1 MAHPFASLDRHF
13 PLPRIRQLPLTRIAD
28 WLAAGWQDFKQTPIA
43 SLAYG
48 LLFAI
53 AGDLLLVSL
62 WRSPQHFAVAVSG
75 FFIVAPLLCAGL
87 YELSRRSE
95 RGLASRF
102 ADSLAA
108 FARGR
113 DGLTLFGL
121 LLVVL
126 WVAWERLSA
135 ALFASVGMAAGGAT
149 GNVVDFALRVAADG
163 GSGFVFSW
171 LLAGA
176 IVVLA
181 VFMLSVVSVPLLVD
195 RGGDFVTAAMTSLRA
210 FGANAGPL
218 LLWAATIVALTLLGF
233 ATLLFGL
240 IVLMPLLGHAS
251 WHAYRDLVE

>member
-1 MAHPFASLDRHF
+1 MAHLFDSIERHF
-13 PLPRIRQLPLTRIAD
+13 PLPRVRQVPLARVAD
-28 WLAAGWQDFKQTPIA
+28 WLAAGWADLKQTPIA

-95 RGLASRF
+95 RGLDSRF
-102 ADSLAA
+102 ADSLAG

-113 DGLTLFGL
+113 EGLTLFGAL
-121 LLVVL
+121 LLLL
-126 WVAWERLSA
+126 WGAWERLSA
-135 ALFASVGMAAGGAT
+135 LLFADMVAGHPS
-149 GNVVDFALRVAADG
+149 GNVVEFAAFVIDADG
-163 GSGFVFSW
+163 GAGAAFAW

-176 IVVLA
+176 VIALL

-195 RGGDFVTAAMTSLRA
+195 REGDFISTAMTSLRA
-210 FGANAGPL
+210 FAANPGPL
-218 LLWAATIVALTLLGF
+218 LLWAATLVALAALGF

-240 IVLMPLLGHAS
+240 VVLMPLLGHAS

>member
-1 MAHPFASLDRHF
+1 MAHPFDSLDRRF
-13 PLPRIRQLPLTRIAD
+13 PLPRVRQVPVSRLAR
-28 WLAAGWQDFKQTPIA
+28 WLAAGWADLRETPIA

-62 WRSPQHFAVAVSG
+62 WRSPQHFALAVSG

-95 RGLASRF
+95 RGQASRF
-102 ADSLAA
+102 TDSLAG
-108 FARGR
+108 FARGQA
-113 DGLTLFGL
+113 GLMRFGL
-121 LLVVL
+121 LLVLL
-126 WVAWERLSA
+126 WALWARLSA
-135 ALFASVGMAAGGAT
+135 ALFADLAAAVPGANVIEFAAFVIDAGGYA
-149 GNVVDFALRVAADG
+149 GPALA
-163 GSGFVFSW
+163 W
-171 LLAGA
+171 LLVGGA
-176 IVVLA
+176 VALLA
-181 VFMLSVVSVPLLVD
+181 FMLGVVSVPLLID
-195 RGGDFVTAAMTSLRA
+195 REEGFAAAAAASLRA
-210 FGANAGPL
+210 FAANPGPL

>member
-1 MAHPFASLDRHF
+1 MAHPFDSLDRNF
-13 PLPRIRQLPLTRIAD
+13 PLPRVRQVSVARIAG
-28 WLAAGWQDFKQTPIA
+28 WLAAGWADLRATPVA

-53 AGDLLLVSL
+53 AGDLLLISL
-62 WRSPQHFAVAVSG
+62 WRSPQYFAVAVSG

-95 RGLASRF
+95 RGLASVF
-102 ADSLAA
+102 ADSLAG

-113 DGLTLFGL
+113 EGLTLFGL
-121 LLVVL
+121 LLVLL
-126 WVAWERLSA
+126 WVAWERFSA
-135 ALFASVGMAAGGAT
+135 VLFASMSTGLPETHVVG
-149 GNVVDFALRVAADG
+149 FALAVAEA
-163 GSGFVFSW
+163 GSHTGLAVAW
-171 LLAGA
+171 LLVGA
-176 IVVLA
+176 VVALV
-181 VFMLSVVSVPLLVD
+181 VFMLSVVSVPLLLD
-195 RGGDFVTAAMTSLRA
+195 RDSDFVTAAMTSLRA
-210 FGANAGPL
+210 FAANPGPL

>member
-13 PLPRIRQLPLTRIAD
+13 PLPRIRRVALARLAE
-28 WLAAGWQDFKQTPIA
+28 WLAAGWRDIRQTPIA

-62 WRSPQHFAVAVSG
+62 WRSPQHFLVAVSG
-75 FFIVAPLLCAGL
+75 FLIVAPLLCAGL

-102 ADSLAA
+102 GDSLAG

-113 DGLTLFGL
+113 EGLTLFGL
-121 LLVVL
+121 LLILL
-126 WVAWERLSA
+126 WVAWERFSA
-135 ALFASVGMAAGGAT
+135 VLFAGMAAAGAQA
-149 GNVVDFALRVAADG
+149 NVVDFATRVAADG
-163 GSGFVFSW
+163 HGELALAW
-171 LLAGA
+171 LLVGA
-176 IVVLA
+176 VVALT
-181 VFMLSVVSVPLLVD
+181 VFMLSVVSVPLLID
-195 RGGDFVTAAMTSLRA
+195 RNVDFVTAAMTSLRA
-210 FGANAGPL
+210 FAANPLPL
-218 LLWAATIVALTLLGF
+218 LLWAATIVALTALGF

-240 IVLMPLLGHAS
+240 VVLMPLLGHAS